1 MTDLTVIWALLI
13 AFAVAAYVVMDGF
26 DLGIGILF
34 PAFRVGRERDQ
45 AMNAIAP
52 VWDGNE
58 TWLVLGGGGLLAAFP
73 LAYAIILP
81 ALYAPLIAML
91 LGLVF
96 RGVAFEF
103 RWRDAGHRPWWDAGF
118 CLGSVAATFAQGV
131 TLGALLQG
139 IHVEGR
145 GYGGGWW
152 DWLTP
157 FSLLAG
163 AGLIIGYA
171 LLGAGWLIWKT
182 TGPLQRDARRFA
194 RRLAPALLAAIGAVS
209 LATPF
214 VETQYFERWFD
225 YPGMIVA
232 LPMPLLVAATAFA
245 LWRSIDGRRDWL
257 PFVLTLVLFLLS
269 MAGLAVSIWPDV
281 IPGRVTI
288 WQAASPPSSQ
298 LFMLVGAALL
308 VPLILAYTAWAYW
321 VFRGKVGEGYGHGG
335 APAAG
340 EAD

>member
-1 MTDLTVIWALLI
+1 MTVDLTIVWALLI

-73 LAYAIILP
+73 LASAIILP
-81 ALYAPLIAML
+81 ALYAPPTAML

-96 RGVAFEF
+96 RGVRFEF
-103 RWRDAGHRPWWDAGF
+103 RWRDAGHRRWWDAGF
-118 CLGSVAATFAQGV
+118 CLGAVVATFAQGV

-139 IHVEGR
+139 IQVEGR
-145 GYGGGWW
+145 SYAGGWW

-163 AGLIIGYA
+163 ASLITGYA
-171 LLGAGWLIWKT
+171 LLGASWLIWKT
-182 TGPLQRDARRFA
+182 SGPLQADARRFA

-214 VETQYFERWFD
+214 VEPQYFERWFD
-225 YPGMIVA
+225 FPGLIVA
-232 LPMPLLVAATAFA
+232 VPMPVLVAGAALA
-245 LWRSIDGRRDWL
+245 LWRSLDRGRDWL
-257 PFVLTLVLFLLS
+257 PFVLTL
-269 MAGLAVSIWPDV
+269 A
-281 IPGRVTI
+281 
-288 WQAASPPSSQ
+288 
-298 LFMLVGAALL
+298 
-308 VPLILAYTAWAYW
+308 
-321 VFRGKVGEGYGHGG
+321 
-335 APAAG
+335 
-340 EAD
+340 

>member
-1 MTDLTVIWALLI
+1 MDLTIIWAFII

-34 PAFRVGRERDQ
+34 PSFRVGKERDQ

-58 TWLVLGGGGLLAAFP
+58 TWLVMGGGGLMAAFP

-103 RWRDAGHRPWWDAGF
+103 RWRDPGHRALWDSGFFAGS
-118 CLGSVAATFAQGV
+118 LVATFAQGV

-139 IHVEGR
+139 IEVDGR
-145 GYGGGWW
+145 AYGGGWW
-152 DWLTP
+152 DWLSG
-157 FSLLAG
+157 FSLLVG
-163 AGLIIGYA
+163 AALVIGYA

-182 TGPLQRDARRFA
+182 EGRIQQDACRAATF
-194 RRLAPALLAAIGAVS
+194 LVPGLLVAIGAVS

-214 VETQYFERWFD
+214 LENKYHERWFD
-225 YPGMIVA
+225 YPGLLVA
-232 LPMPLLVAATAFA
+232 VPMPLLVVGIAVALLLSVRRGARDWHPFA
-245 LWRSIDGRRDWL
+245 L
-257 PFVLTLVLFLLS
+257 TLGLFLLS
-269 MAGLAVSIWPDV
+269 MIGLAISIWPDV
-281 IPGRVTI
+281 IPGRVSI
-288 WQAASPPSSQ
+288 WEAASPESSQ
-298 LFMLVGAALL
+298 MFMLVGAVILI
-308 VPLILAYTAWAYW
+308 PLILAYTCWSYW
-321 VFRGKVGEGYGHGG
+321 VFRGKVGEEGYH
-335 APAAG
+335 
-340 EAD
+340 

>member
-1 MTDLTVIWALLI
+1 MIDLTIVWALII

-34 PAFRVGRERDQ
+34 PLFPVGKERDR

-103 RWRDAGHRPWWDAGF
+103 RWRDPGHRRWWDLGFFAGS
-118 CLGSVAATFAQGV
+118 LVATFAQGV
-131 TLGALLQG
+131 TLGALVQG
-139 IHVEGR
+139 ISVSGR
-145 GYGGGWW
+145 QYGGGWW
-152 DWLTP
+152 EWLSP
-157 FSLLAG
+157 FSLLTG
-163 AGLIIGYA
+163 ASLAAGYA

-182 TGPLQRDARRFA
+182 EGPLQAQAKAMA
-194 RRLAPALLAAIGAVS
+194 RRLLPALLGAIGLVS

-214 VETQYFERWFD
+214 VEPQYFRRWFET
-225 YPGMIVA
+225 PGIFVS
-232 LPMPLLVAATAFA
+232 LPMPLLVAGAAFLA
-245 LWRSIDGRRDWL
+245 WRSLSGARDWA
-257 PFVLTLVLFLLS
+257 PFVWSLALFGLTL
-269 MAGLAVSIWPDV
+269 AGLGISIWPDV
-281 IPGRVTI
+281 IPGRVSI
-288 WQAASPPSSQ
+288 WDAAAPYSSQ
-298 LFMLVGAALL
+298 LFMLVGAL
-308 VPLILAYTAWAYW
+308 VLIPLILGYTAWSYW
-321 VFRGKVGEGYGHGG
+321 VFRGKVGEEGYH
-335 APAAG
+335 
-340 EAD
+340 